1 MTYSALAAEAVAAL
15 EAMTSL
21 QREGIRR
28 SITVPNLALPEN
40 AELWAVLAPAMQ
52 EAGQTN
58 EATIEDM
65 RAALEDLPLDSWRVI
80 NNALF
85 VLHRGNVF
93 DETCEYLEG
102 GGIHFGF
109 AGLQGGR
116 YQTFLGAVKAEAER
130 LGGQISI
137 LDVGCWQGTLMC
149 ELMQRGFLVAGTD
162 VCEEVA
168 PIIIDRVCRLRPE
181 HERKFG
187 GFTAGF
193 AHEALTHYQDGAFD
207 VLTAQETLEHVPAAV
222 LQQTC
227 DEMLRVAKHSV
238 LIEVPFEDGWPLHLR
253 VYTLED
259 LHRLFHGDRYNIE
272 VIVYP
277 GTGVYTTIKVSKQ

>member
-1 MTYSALAAEAVAAL
+1 MTYSTLAAEAVAAL
-15 EAMTSL
+15 NAMTSL

-40 AELWAVLAPAMQ
+40 AELWAVMAPAMQ
-52 EAGQTN
+52 EEGQTN
-58 EATIEDM
+58 EAALEDM
-65 RAALEDLPLDSWRVI
+65 RAALEDLPLDSWMVI

-93 DETCEYLEG
+93 DEACKYLEG
-102 GGIHFGF
+102 GGIRFGF
-109 AGLQGGR
+109 DGLQGGR
-116 YQTFLGAVKAEAER
+116 YQTFLGAVEAEASR
-130 LGGQISI
+130 IGRNISV

-149 ELMQRGFLVAGTD
+149 ELLQRGFAVAGTD
-162 VCEEVA
+162 VCDEVT
-168 PIIIDRVCRLRPE
+168 PIITERVKQLRPE
-181 HERKFG
+181 HRLFM
-187 GFTAGF
+187 GFRAGF
-193 AHEALTHYQDGAFD
+193 AHEALKHYRDGSFD

-227 DEMLRVAKHSV
+227 DQMLRVAKHSV
-238 LIEVPFEDGWPLHLR
+238 LVEVPFEDGWPLHLR

-259 LHRLFHGDRYNIE
+259 LNKLFHSDRYRIE

-277 GTGVYTTIKVSKQ
+277 GTGVYTTIKVIKE